1 MTEYGVQVAQGNGQL
16 VNLTNR
22 PVMVI
27 DVINVPYGVN
37 GSRNLHIPVSNV
49 AIDIDHNIDP
59 AFDGKTISVKYSG
72 NSVTWTWHPAK
83 ALTPTN
89 AKIIVFSGG

>member
-1 MTEYGVQVAQGNGQL
+1 MAEYGVQVARGNGQL

-37 GSRNLHIPVSNV
+37 GSRNFHIPVSGV
-49 AIDIDHNIDP
+49 GIDIDLDIDP
-59 AFDGKTISVKYSG
+59 ASDGKTISVKHVG
-72 NSVTWTWHPAK
+72 NSVTWTWHSAK
-83 ALTPTN
+83 ALKPTN
-89 AKIIVFSGG
+89 VKIIVFSGG